1 MFLTTSI
8 DASTV
13 ITILMLSVLVVI
25 ISLNLYLRS
34 TKKNQTEKKVSLA
47 YIEVLKEA
55 LGIDNLVSVKIEHE
69 RVKFLIKDIKKAD
82 LKLLKGFS
90 KEGVFVKSKEI
101 TMTFDQNPK
110 EIKRLIERGIED
122 GKNI

>member
-1 MFLTTSI
+1 MFLATSI

-34 TKKNQTEKKVSLA
+34 IKTKTQVKPLSMA

-55 LGIDNLVSVKIEHE
+55 LGLGNLVSVSIEHE
-69 RVKFLIKDIKKAD
+69 RVKFTIKDIKKAD
-82 LKLLKGFS
+82 LRLLKGFS

-101 TMTFDQNPK
+101 TMTFEQNPK

>member
-34 TKKNQTEKKVSLA
+34 AKKKQTEKKVSLA

>member
-34 TKKNQTEKKVSLA
+34 AKKNQTEKKVSLA

-69 RVKFLIKDIKKAD
+69 RVKFLIKDIKRAD